1 MVTPSTS
8 RRDELK
14 TKYPIAS
21 AEREAEATY
30 ESHNGSD
37 GAEGGESVQTII
49 IDIGN
54 SPERDAEENTPQA
67 WTFFVRPSRTDVFE
81 NVYLILY
88 PTSEQYPVTVIQQD
102 TPYYRVPCQSWGSFR
117 IDVVLLLKDEYSWI
131 SGDEENSRVLT
142 LDWTLNFE
150 RFDGRGSMR
159 RYRGSLD
166 KTRYRTTM
174 KWRAMIVNPPGH
186 EAELQI
192 IWWTLWVVCDVKHI
206 LVYHRFRE

>member
-1 MVTPSTS
+1 MSTWASSSPEQPTVFMEVEEEPTESGPDTDLLVGCPMCRAFTMVTPSTS

-49 IDIGN
+49 INIKN

-67 WTFFVRPSRTDVFE
+67 WTFFVRPSRTDAFE

-88 PTSEQYPVTVIQQD
+88 PTSEQYPVTVIQKIPP
-102 TPYYRVPCQSWGSFR
+102 TTESHASPGEASASMWYCS
-117 IDVVLLLKDEYSWI
+117 
-131 SGDEENSRVLT
+131 SRTNILGYQ
-142 LDWTLNFE
+142 
-150 RFDGRGSMR
+150 RMR
-159 RYRGSLD
+159 R
-166 KTRYRTTM
+166 TR
-174 KWRAMIVNPPGH
+174 
-186 EAELQI
+186 
-192 IWWTLWVVCDVKHI
+192 VCS
-206 LVYHRFRE
+206 R